1 MRDAEASVS
10 RLSGD
15 DRGLAMDK
23 LAQARELIGEMDAFR
38 VLMDWKGPAER

>member
-1 MRDAEASVS
+1 
-10 RLSGD
+10 
-15 DRGLAMDK
+15 MDK